1 MTEALKDVPD
11 HPFPVPSGVKFSRI
25 CADTGRPP
33 DVTCKRAIDEC
44 FVEGTEVPQA
54 EQAAPDNNLG
64 DFYESELGGS
74 KAAPTPAAATA
85 TARPK
90 AGTDG
95 YNADGSQG
103 F

>member
-1 MTEALKDVPD
+1 VPA
-11 HPFPVPSGVKFSRI
+11 GVKFSRI

-33 DVTCKRAIDEC
+33 DANCKRAIDEC

-64 DFYESELGGS
+64 DFYESELGGT
-74 KAAPTPAAATA
+74 KTAAAAPKPATA
-85 TARPK
+85 TAKPK
-90 AGTDG
+90 PGADG